1 MNIMEL
7 LRYLLLAIIQGV
19 SEVLPISSSG
29 HLALFQAMLNTN
41 AGNEAIFA
49 LLLHVGSLFAFL
61 LFFFPVIWR
70 LVMHLIQFIRG
81 ERSDA
86 IQDDMMLI
94 VYLVIATVPAA
105 LAGYFIKDVIDQLF
119 QSLWIVGVGFYFTA
133 SLLFIIPRF
142 ATLSYGQYTFKNTFI
157 SGLFQVIGILPGVSR
172 SGSTLLGSLLG
183 GLTLAKAKEFA
194 FLLFIPITLGSFV
207 VSFDRIESFDQT
219 LLTYSLI
226 ATVLS
231 AVVTFI
237 TLKMVFQ
244 YLNLKHFKWFGYYLV
259 AVGTLTLLIATLS
272 L

>member
-1 MNIMEL
+1 MNILEL

-29 HLALFQAMLNTN
+29 HLALFQALLNTN

-70 LVMHLIQFIRG
+70 LVMHLFQFMTG
-81 ERSDA
+81 QRSDA

-94 VYLVIATVPAA
+94 LYLVLATIPAA
-105 LAGYFIKDVIDQLF
+105 VAGYFIKDVIDQLF

-133 SLLFIIPRF
+133 SLLLIIPRF
-142 ATLSYGQYTFKNTFI
+142 ARLSYGQYTWKNTLM
-157 SGLFQVIGILPGVSR
+157 SGLFQVLGILPGVSR
-172 SGSTLLGSLLG
+172 SGSTLLGSLWG

-194 FLLFIPITLGSFV
+194 FLLFIPITLGSFI
-207 VSFDRIESFDQT
+207 VSFDRIESFEPS
-219 LLTYSLI
+219 LLTYSLV
-226 ATVLS
+226 ATFVS
-231 AVVTFI
+231 GVVTFF

-259 AVGTLTLLIATLS
+259 GIGTLTLLLAFLS